1 MVCDR
6 CAPDLNV
13 TTRPLLDDT
22 IKCAFQVVLGDYLP
36 NYLPS
41 PPHFCSIVAVVEV
54 DGTSQTLVT
63 TTYRAFQ
70 ESETRGDRFRANP
83 YAQQRCS
90 GVGIMLAHHLGGLL
104 VVEVG
109 SPSMVRVCAILL
121 CRCPRCPLFTP
132 EIWSFRLPLQTRH
145 SRTGVRS
152 NAKVEHQKIRSS
164 NPTQR
169 TTYLLPFRHEAHSL
183 RCIC

>member
-1 MVCDR
+1 MFCDR
-6 CAPDLNV
+6 CAPDLNN

-22 IKCAFQVVLGDYLP
+22 IKCTFQVVLGDYLP
-36 NYLPS
+36 NHLPS

-54 DGTSQTLVT
+54 DGTSQTLVM
-63 TTYRAFQ
+63 TTYREFQ

-109 SPSMVRVCAILL
+109 SPSKLVRVCAILL
-121 CRCPRCPLFTP
+121 CDARCPLFTP
-132 EIWSFRLPLQTRH
+132 KIWSFRLPLH
-145 SRTGVRS
+145 SRTDVRS
-152 NAKVEHQKIRSS
+152 GQAKVLAS
-164 NPTQR
+164 
-169 TTYLLPFRHEAHSL
+169 
-183 RCIC
+183 

>member
-1 MVCDR
+1 MFCDR
-6 CAPDLNV
+6 CAPDLNN

-22 IKCAFQVVLGDYLP
+22 IKCTFQVVLGDYLP

-121 CRCPRCPLFTP
+121 CRCPLPPVHTRNMVFPPPATDSTFENRCQVK
-132 EIWSFRLPLQTRH
+132 RK
-145 SRTGVRS
+145 SRASKDTII
-152 NAKVEHQKIRSS
+152 ES
-164 NPTQR
+164 NPKN
-169 TTYLLPFRHEAHSL
+169 YLS
-183 RCIC
+183 ITISS